1 MRGEVWWRGGGL
13 RTWHVGKRGLCNGQ
27 KRNEKKKKKNITL
40 LAYQQMQAVAVVVGV
55 GAKGKR

>member
-1 MRGEVWWRGGGL
+1 MGEVWWRGGGL
-13 RTWHVGKRGLCNGQ
+13 RTQHVGKRSLCNGQ

-40 LAYQQMQAVAVVVGV
+40 LAYPQMQVVAAAAGV